1 MKELKRPKLNFLTQ
15 ELHNKLHKDIIEFR
29 TVMLLPIGDEST
41 LLDKDDN
48 LHTSLIVEELMELAD
63 AKLPID
69 QLDALVDS
77 VYVCYGRVAQLGYA
91 IPEVEYLV
99 DLILTICDKKGFD
112 FVAAWDIVHASNISK
127 VAENESVFEE
137 TKQFYAEKGVNVI
150 GETLADGRI
159 VVKAK
164 EDTNYT
170 DNGEEKFIR
179 ANKVLKSVNYTPADL
194 STLV

>member
-15 ELHNKLHKDIIEFR
+15 ELHDKLHKDIIEFR
-29 TVMLLPIGDEST
+29 TVMLLPVGDEST
-41 LLDKDDN
+41 LLEKDDN

-63 AKLPID
+63 AKSPIEQFD
-69 QLDALVDS
+69 ALLDA
-77 VYVCYGRVAQLGYA
+77 VYVLMGRVAQLGYS
-91 IPEVEYLV
+91 IPEIDYLV

-112 FVAAWDIVHASNISK
+112 FVAGWNIVHASNISK

-137 TKQFYAEKGVNVI
+137 TKQFYAAKGVSVI

-159 VVKAK
+159 VVKAEK
-164 EDTNYT
+164 DTTYM

-179 ANKVLKSVNYTPADL
+179 ANKVLKSVKYTPADL
-194 STLV
+194 SALV